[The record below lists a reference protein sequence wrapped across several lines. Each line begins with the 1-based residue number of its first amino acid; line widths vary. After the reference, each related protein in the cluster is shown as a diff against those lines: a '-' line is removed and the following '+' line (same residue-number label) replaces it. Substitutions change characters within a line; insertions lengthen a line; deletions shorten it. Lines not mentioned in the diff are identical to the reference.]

1 MVFLRRLRRGDSVYL
16 YRVRTYRDKATG
28 KVKQDS
34 EYLGK
39 EVIRGGERVI
49 IPPRRK
55 RLAGVRRILDY
66 GGVMALYQVAMEFG
80 LPRIIDDSVGG
91 FTRIQ
96 RPGLKATVLAI
107 NCVVAGS
114 AVNGLGSWYLRTA
127 LSGRLGLTPGDFT
140 PKKVRGLL
148 GFLSR
153 GVPDVVG
160 MIEEGI
166 AEEIKRYEDLSVV
179 VYDLTPI
186 TFYGEGKGNSL
197 ARYGHAYRRTGEKQV
212 NMVLAVT
219 MKHRLP
225 VHHRVLPGNI
235 VSVSSLEGFLREL
248 RSFGARRLLLVLDR
262 GFYSERNIGEVL
274 SSKYD
279 VVGALP
285 GRLKLTQRMLSKSTG
300 IENSRRRLRYQGEVL
315 FAREFRQ
322 DDLRIIVYH
331 SPMRKAR
338 EMKVFYQGLGE
349 VEEKLEELGAVRFPG
364 KAVMREELEGVCG
377 DYLQYFSFD
386 FDFEFSRGWGF
397 RYRLKHKAVQRRM
410 NRLGKTVLFTSTD
423 LPREKVLE
431 LYREKDVVDKVFGVM
446 KAHGL
451 RPLRTSRVDTTRA
464 RVFIAYL
471 GYLLLSLLRMKLGRE
486 ISLGKA
492 LAELEMV
499 REVVYRDGSRALPEL
514 TKDQKAIFK
523 KLEML

>member
-1 MVFLRRLRRGDSVYL
+1 MYL

-39 EVIRGGERVI
+39 EVTRGGERVI

-55 RLAGVRRILDY
+55 SLAGVRRILEY
-66 GGVMALYQVAMEFG
+66 GGVMALYQVAKEFG
-80 LPRIIDDSVGG
+80 LPGIIDDSVAG

-96 RPGLKATVLAI
+96 SPGLKATVLAI
-107 NCVVAGS
+107 NSVLTGS
-114 AVNGLGSWYLRTA
+114 AVNALGSWYHRTS
-127 LSGRLGLTPGDFT
+127 LSGRLELSAEDFT

-166 AEEIKRYEDLSVV
+166 AGRIKEYEDLSVV

-186 TFYGEGKGNSL
+186 TFYGEGKGSSL

-219 MKHRLP
+219 MEHSLP
-225 VHHRVLPGNI
+225 VHHRVLPGNV
-235 VSVSSLEGFLREL
+235 VSVSTLEGFLREL
-248 RSFGARRLLLVLDR
+248 RSFGARRALLVLDR

-274 SSKYD
+274 SSGHD

-285 GRLKLTQRMLSKSTG
+285 GRLRLARQALSKSAG
-300 IENSRRRLRYQGEVL
+300 IENSRRRLRYPGEVL

-322 DDLRIIVYH
+322 DELRVIVYH
-331 SPMRKAR
+331 SPERKAR

-349 VEEKLEELGAVRFPG
+349 VEERLEELKAVRFPG

-377 DYLQYFSFD
+377 DYHGYFDFY
-386 FDFEFSRGWGF
+386 FDFEVSRGWGF
-397 RYRLKHKAVQRRM
+397 GYRLKHKAVQRRV

-423 LPREKVLE
+423 LPIGKVLE

-451 RPLRTSRVDTTRA
+451 RPLRTGRVDATRA

-471 GYLLLSLLRMKLGRE
+471 GYLLLSLLRMKLGKE
-486 ISLGKA
+486 VSLGKA

-499 REVVYRDGSRALPEL
+499 REVVYGDGSRALPEF
-514 TKDQKAIFK
+514 TKDQKTILK
-523 KLEML
+523 KLGML